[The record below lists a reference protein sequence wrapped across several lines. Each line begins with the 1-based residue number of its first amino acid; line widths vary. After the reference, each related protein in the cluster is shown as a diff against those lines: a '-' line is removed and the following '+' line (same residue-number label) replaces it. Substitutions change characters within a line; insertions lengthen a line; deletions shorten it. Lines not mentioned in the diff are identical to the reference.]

1 MDLVILNE
9 NRERLGIID
18 EFESLIWSE
27 RYYECGDFEVLT
39 YPNQNNIILAVQGHY
54 ISIEESERL
63 MIIED
68 VHIVTDPVDGN
79 KLVIKGRSIEIV
91 LDRRIIWNPVV
102 FENMSLQDC
111 ILNILTENAFD
122 PYNAERHISI
132 LDFEASTD
140 PYILGIVV
148 KTQFWGESLYNAVV
162 DLCFSNKVGFKITLT
177 EENRFLFKL
186 YAGVDRSYEQT
197 ENPYVIFSP
206 NFENLKNSTY
216 ISTDKLYKTV
226 SLTRG
231 EKGVGNSQIA
241 IEVLINDGTDMARR
255 EMLLDAQ
262 DVSKVDQEGNP
273 IPDETYIEHL
283 YQRGREELSKR
294 SMIQSFSSE
303 IDPIGTFVYG
313 EDFFLGDIVQVS
325 NEYGIENR
333 SRTIELVRSQDKSGI
348 IVYPIFNLAPSPLI
362 VNEYITFRK
371 FLTIAVNP
379 QSKVNYEKFLG
390 ISIDTEVAEEYFE
403 AVGFYKKLNI
413 LTQIYENI
421 SLIKYNDI
429 FVYEEIST
437 KGVHETVILRKYS
450 DFSAREDEVSSK
462 SYLSKRLDFEISED
476 VFNKGIYESV
486 ILRKFTDFGVYE
498 DEISSKTYLSKRL
511 NFETKA
517 EVT

>member
-1 MDLVILNE
+1 MDLVILNAD
-9 NRERLGIID
+9 RERIGIID

-27 RYYECGDFEVLT
+27 RYYECGDFEILT
-39 YPNQNNIILAVQGHY
+39 YPNYNNIFLSVQGYY
-54 ISIEESERL
+54 IEIEESERL

-68 VHIVTDPVDGN
+68 VHIVTDPVEGN
-79 KLVIKGRSIEIV
+79 KLVIKGRSIEII
-91 LDRRIIWNPVV
+91 LDRRIIWNPVL

-111 ILNILTENAFD
+111 ILNLLTENAFD
-122 PYNAERHISI
+122 PYNVERHISI
-132 LDFEASTD
+132 LDFEASSD
-140 PYILGIVV
+140 PYILGIIVN
-148 KTQFWGESLYNAVV
+148 TQFWGESLYNAVV

-177 EENRFLFKL
+177 DANRFLFKL

-241 IEVLINDGTDMARR
+241 VEVLINDGIDLARR

-273 IPDETYIEHL
+273 ISDEAYIEHL

-294 SMIQSFSSE
+294 PIIQSFSSE

-362 VNEYITFRK
+362 VNEYVTLRKYSIIITQ
-371 FLTIAVNP
+371 P
-379 QSKVNYEKFLG
+379 QSRLSLDKYLG
-390 ISIDTEVAEEYFE
+390 ISFDCERAAAYFE
-403 AVGFYKKLNI
+403 AVGLYKKMNI
-413 LTQIYENI
+413 LVQVFESITLNRYCE
-421 SLIKYNDI
+421 I
-429 FVYEEIST
+429 FTDEEIDT
-437 KGVHETVILRKYS
+437 KGIHEY
-450 DFSAREDEVSSK
+450 
-462 SYLSKRLDFEISED
+462 
-476 VFNKGIYESV
+476 V
-486 ILRKFTDFGVYE
+486 ILRKFPDIGVHE
-498 DEISSKTYLSKRL
+498 DEKSANITSLIKRL
-511 NFETKA
+511 DLEINET
-517 EVT
+517 VT